1 MELFTVDTV
10 LDTTDPG
17 DGSLSLREALA
28 LANADA
34 DKDEVQFADA
44 LAGQTLVLTQGALRI
59 EADLLIDGPPQGFTI
74 DGDGKSGVLSIYKVG
89 GPDPSVTLAAMTI
102 TGGKTA
108 RHRRRDLLPGRA
120 APLREHGDRQSCLR
134 HCGFGGGIY
143 GDKVTLYRSTVSNN
157 VVEGPGHYYDGGG
170 IRRRI

>member
-17 DGSLSLREALA
+17 DGLLSLREALA

-34 DKDEVQFADA
+34 DKDEIQFADT

-59 EADLLIDGPPQGFTI
+59 EADLLIDGPPSGFTI
-74 DGDGKSGVLSIYKVG
+74 DGDGKSGVLSIYNAE
-89 GPDPSVTLAAMTI
+89 GPDPTVTLAAMTI

-108 RHRRRDLLPGRA
+108 GI
-120 APLREHGDRQSCLR
+120 
-134 HCGFGGGIY
+134 GGGIFPRASC
-143 GDKVTLYRSTVSNN
+143 TSTRA
-157 VVEGPGHYYDGGG
+157 P
-170 IRRRI
+170 